1 MKLDLLTIDM
11 FSDKVGQAFTVEEA
25 GMPPIALTLIEVTP
39 LQNFAK
45 AERAPFSLI
54 FTSQGIGVLPQRM
67 YGLRHAAL
75 GLQSFF
81 LVPIGMKADVV
92 SYQSIFN

>member
-25 GMPPIALTLIEVTP
+25 GVPPIALTLIEVTL
-39 LQNFAK
+39 LQNYAK

-54 FTSQGIGVLPQRM
+54 FTSQGTGRRRSGCTVC
-67 YGLRHAAL
+67 
-75 GLQSFF
+75 
-81 LVPIGMKADVV
+81 GMPRSACNR
-92 SYQSIFN
+92 SSWFPSA